1 MSGIQVDK
9 RRDIFPFA
17 VFIDSI
23 SIVGRI
29 QKKFFDAQLR
39 KICFHG
45 EKGMEKRKHV
55 MAGSAL

>member
-1 MSGIQVDK
+1 MSRVQVNK
-9 RRDIFPFA
+9 RSDIFPSA
-17 VFIDSI
+17 VFIDSV

-29 QKKFFDAQLR
+29 QKEFFHVELR
-39 KICFHG
+39 EICFHG